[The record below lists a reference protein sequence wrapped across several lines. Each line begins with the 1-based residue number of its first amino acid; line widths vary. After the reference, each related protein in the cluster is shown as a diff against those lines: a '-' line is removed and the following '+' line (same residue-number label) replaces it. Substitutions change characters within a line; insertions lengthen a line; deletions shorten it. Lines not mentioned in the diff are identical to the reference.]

1 MRGRVV
7 AVLVAVV
14 LALVATVALLAYAG
28 GADRRAVANQQ
39 PVLVYVARARIAAGT
54 SGEDAQNRGLIERTT
69 LPRKAVAGGAVRS
82 LEQLGGRV
90 AAVDIVPGEQLLA
103 ARWVGGGE
111 APGGGL
117 LSIPE
122 GHQAVSIAL
131 DPTRQVSGFVTPGDR
146 VSVVVSLSFPKGG
159 GSQRTSRFLLL
170 DVQVLAVG
178 ATAQPNPPPR
188 RAAAPVRD
196 APRARPPSPWPSGR
210 RTSNGWCSRPRT
222 ARCTCRCCHP
232 ASGRSRQGAARS
244 TTSSR
249 SCCRWR

>member
-7 AVLVAVV
+7 AVLVAVALG
-14 LALVATVALLAYAG
+14 LAATVALVAYAG
-28 GADRRAVANQQ
+28 GADRRAIANQQ

-54 SGEDAQNRGLIERTT
+54 RGEDAQNRGLIERTA
-69 LPRKAVAGGAVRS
+69 LPRRAVAGGAVRS

-103 ARWVGGGE
+103 GRWVGKGE
-111 APGGGL
+111 APGGRL

-146 VSVVVSLSFPKGG
+146 VSVVVSLSLPKGG
-159 GSQRTSRFLLL
+159 RSQRTSRFLLQ

-178 ATAQPNPPPR
+178 ATA
-188 RAAAPVRD
+188 
-196 APRARPPSPWPSGR
+196 RPDPAQEGR
-210 RTSNGWCSRPRT
+210 RVGQGRNQSLSTVTLAVRPADVERVVFAAENGSLYLSLLPPGQRPVPARGRT
-222 ARCTCRCCHP
+222 IDNEF
-232 ASGRSRQGAARS
+232 
-244 TTSSR
+244 
-249 SCCRWR
+249 

>member
-14 LALVATVALLAYAG
+14 LAVAATAALLAYAG
-28 GADRRAVANQQ
+28 GADRRAMASQQ
-39 PVLVYVARARIAAGT
+39 PVLVYLARARIAAGT
-54 SGEDAQNRGLIERTT
+54 SGEDAQNRGLIQRTT

-82 LEQLGGRV
+82 LEQLAGRV

-103 ARWVGGGE
+103 ARWIGRGE

-146 VSVVVSLSFPKGG
+146 VSVVISLSLPRGG
-159 GSQRTSRFLLL
+159 RSQRTSRFLLQ

-178 ATAQPNPPPR
+178 ATAQANP
-188 RAAAPVRD
+188 ATQD
-196 APRARPPSPWPSGR
+196 GR
-210 RTSNGWCSRPRT
+210 RPGQGRTQSLSTVTLAVRPADVERVVFAAENGSLYLSLLPPGQRPVPSRGRT
-222 ARCTCRCCHP
+222 IDNEF
-232 ASGRSRQGAARS
+232 
-244 TTSSR
+244 
-249 SCCRWR
+249 

>member
-14 LALVATVALLAYAG
+14 LAVAATAALLAYAG
-28 GADRRAVANQQ
+28 GADRRAMAGQQ
-39 PVLVYVARARIAAGT
+39 PVLVYLASARIAAGT
-54 SGEDAQNRGLIERTT
+54 SGEDAQNRGLIGRTT

-82 LEQLGGRV
+82 LEQLAGRV
-90 AAVDIVPGEQLLA
+90 AAVDIVPGELLLA
-103 ARWVGGGE
+103 ARWVGRGE

-146 VSVVVSLSFPKGG
+146 VSVVVSLNLPRGG
-159 GSQRTSRFLLL
+159 RSQRTSRFLLQ

-178 ATAQPNPPPR
+178 ATAQANP
-188 RAAAPVRD
+188 AAQD
-196 APRARPPSPWPSGR
+196 GR
-210 RTSNGWCSRPRT
+210 RPGQGRTQSLSTVTLAVRPADVERVVFAAENGSLYLSLLPPGQRPVPSRGRT
-222 ARCTCRCCHP
+222 IDNEF
-232 ASGRSRQGAARS
+232 
-244 TTSSR
+244 
-249 SCCRWR
+249 

>member
-7 AVLVAVV
+7 AVLVAVA
-14 LALVATVALLAYAG
+14 LAVAATAALLAYAG
-28 GADRRAVANQQ
+28 GADRRAIADQQ

-54 SGEDAQNRGLIERTT
+54 RGEDAQNRGLIERTT

-82 LEQLGGRV
+82 LEQLAGRV

-103 ARWVGGGE
+103 TRWVGRGE

-146 VSVVVSLSFPKGG
+146 VSVVVSLSLQSRGR
-159 GSQRTSRFLLL
+159 SQRTSRFLLQ
-170 DVQVLAVG
+170 DVAVLAVG
-178 ATAQPNPPPR
+178 ATAP
-188 RAAAPVRD
+188 AAPAGRWGGQGPSTVTLAVRPAD
-196 APRARPPSPWPSGR
+196 VERVVFAAENGSLYLALLPPGQRPVPSRGR
-210 RTSNGWCSRPRT
+210 TIDNEF
-222 ARCTCRCCHP
+222 
-232 ASGRSRQGAARS
+232 
-244 TTSSR
+244 
-249 SCCRWR
+249 

>member
-14 LALVATVALLAYAG
+14 LAAAATAALLAYAG
-28 GADRRAVANQQ
+28 GADRRAIADQQ
-39 PVLVYVARARIAAGT
+39 PVLVYVARVRIAAGT
-54 SGEDAQNRGLIERTT
+54 RGEDAQNRGLIERAT

-82 LEQLGGRV
+82 LEQLAGRV

-103 ARWVGGGE
+103 ARWVGRGE

-146 VSVVVSLSFPKGG
+146 VSVVVSLSLPRGG
-159 GSQRTSRFLLL
+159 RSQRTSRFLLQ
-170 DVQVLAVG
+170 DVAVLAVG
-178 ATAQPNPPPR
+178 ATAQGTPAAPAGR
-188 RAAAPVRD
+188 RAGQGPSTITLAVRPADVERVVFAAENGSLYLSLLPPGQRPV
-196 APRARPPSPWPSGR
+196 PSRGR
-210 RTSNGWCSRPRT
+210 TIDNEF
-222 ARCTCRCCHP
+222 
-232 ASGRSRQGAARS
+232 
-244 TTSSR
+244 
-249 SCCRWR
+249 